1 MTSIHEKFAETGT
14 VVLCRDAPDSA
25 GKRSAET
32 AAHFAYIEAHL
43 EEIYVAGPLF
53 DADGETVVG
62 SLFVYRTKS
71 SAQARALLEGDPY
84 FKAGVYATTE
94 VLPFLPAAGRYV
106 GGKIW

>member
-1 MTSIHEKFAETGT
+1 MTSIHDRYAETGT
-14 VVLCRDAPDSA
+14 MVLCRDAPDSA
-25 GKRSAET
+25 PKRGAET

-53 DADGETVVG
+53 APDGATVVG

-71 SAQARALLEGDPY
+71 AARARALLEGDPY
-84 FKAGVYATTE
+84 FRAGVYATTE
-94 VLPFLPAAGRYV
+94 VLPFLPAAGRYL